1 MAKIKA
7 VRTRQRGKTFS
18 YAFEAGHDE
27 NGKRIVIE
35 KGGFA
40 TRAEAYE
47 KGTEAFVD
55 FKHGNIGITSEKIT
69 VKDYMESWLES
80 VARANTQQHRGALCA
95 RRQSAAYCQWHIGD

>member
-35 KGGFA
+35 NCGFA
-40 TRAEAYE
+40 TRA
-47 KGTEAFVD
+47 
-55 FKHGNIGITSEKIT
+55 
-69 VKDYMESWLES
+69 
-80 VARANTQQHRGALCA
+80 
-95 RRQSAAYCQWHIGD
+95 